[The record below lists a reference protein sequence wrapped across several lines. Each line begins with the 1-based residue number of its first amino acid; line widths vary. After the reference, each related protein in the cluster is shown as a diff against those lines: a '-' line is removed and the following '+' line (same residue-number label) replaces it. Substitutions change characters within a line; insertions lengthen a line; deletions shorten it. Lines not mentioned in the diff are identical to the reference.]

1 MTDIQQMVTDAFNA
15 GFELGRQSVTK
26 PETTEPK
33 RQHGS
38 RVVIDGI
45 YAEAA
50 SLPNA
55 RLRVA
60 YVINSQ
66 GPCRAADIVE
76 AGVIK
81 SYGQAAATLKAAEIE
96 GLIRNIEPG
105 LYGPLDETEDQE

>member
-1 MTDIQQMVTDAFNA
+1 MVTDAFNA
-15 GFELGRQSVTK
+15 GFELGRRSMIK
-26 PETTEPK
+26 ESEPKATEPK
-33 RQHGS
+33 QHNP

-50 SLPNA
+50 GLPNA